1 MNISSGEKFIC
12 IIYGSNVSQEIKN
25 LLTQEM
31 KSAMKSKQKDRLL
44 VIRTMLAAVKQI
56 EVDERVEVDDARLLA
71 ILDKQLKQRRESA
84 KIYKEAGRDELLAN
98 EEFEMGIIQEF
109 LPEAIGEDEINTLIE
124 QAISTSSAQS
134 MKDMGKVMAIL
145 KPQVQGK
152 ADMSQV
158 SQLIKSK
165 LQS

>member
-1 MNISSGEKFIC
+1 M
-12 IIYGSNVSQEIKN
+12 SQEIKAQ
-25 LLTQEM
+25 LTQEM

-84 KIYKEAGRDELLAN
+84 KIYKEAGRDELLAK
-98 EEFEMGIIQEF
+98 EEFEMTIIQEF
-109 LPEAIGEDEINTLIE
+109 LPEAISEEEIITLID
-124 QAISTSSAQS
+124 QAIKSTSAES
-134 MKDMGKVMAIL
+134 MKDMGKVMGVI

-152 ADMSQV
+152 ADMSQI
-158 SQLIKSK
+158 SQLIKNK
-165 LQS
+165 LS

>member
-1 MNISSGEKFIC
+1 MT
-12 IIYGSNVSQEIKN
+12 QEIKAQ
-25 LLTQEM
+25 LTQEM

-84 KIYKEAGRDELLAN
+84 KIFKEAGRDELFAK
-98 EEFEMGIIQEF
+98 EEFEMSVIQEF
-109 LPEAIGEDEINTLIE
+109 LPEAMSEEEISSLID
-124 QAISTSSAQS
+124 QAIESTSAVS
-134 MKDMGKVMAIL
+134 MKDMGKVMGII

-152 ADMSQV
+152 ADMSQI
-158 SQLIKSK
+158 SQMIKSK
-165 LQS
+165 LA

>member
-1 MNISSGEKFIC
+1 M
-12 IIYGSNVSQEIKN
+12 SQEIKAQ
-25 LLTQEM
+25 LTQEM

-56 EVDERVEVDDARLLA
+56 EVDERVEVDDVRLLA

-84 KIYKEAGRDELLAN
+84 KIFKEAGRDELLAK
-98 EEFEMGIIQEF
+98 EEFEMTVIQEF
-109 LPEAIGEDEINTLIE
+109 LPEAMSEEEISTLID
-124 QAISTSSAQS
+124 QAIKSTSAES
-134 MKDMGKVMAIL
+134 MKDMGKVMGII

-152 ADMSQV
+152 ADMSQI

-165 LQS
+165 LSS

>member
-1 MNISSGEKFIC
+1 M
-12 IIYGSNVSQEIKN
+12 SQEIKAQ
-25 LLTQEM
+25 LTQEM

-84 KIYKEAGRDELLAN
+84 KIYKEAGRDELLAK
-98 EEFEMGIIQEF
+98 EEFEMTIIQEF
-109 LPEAIGEDEINTLIE
+109 LPEAISEEEISTLID
-124 QAISTSSAQS
+124 QAIKSTSAES
-134 MKDMGKVMAIL
+134 MKDMGKVMGVI

-152 ADMSQV
+152 ADMSQI
-158 SQLIKSK
+158 SQLIKNK
-165 LQS
+165 LS